1 MISVLIGWLPIIMAF
16 LIGFILDQLLVNKIV
31 NGKYFRRVRY
41 IKFTDGKNT
50 THLIGPYDNRE
61 FAKIIYSINCQ
72 LYGDAIDEIDEEV

>member
-16 LIGFILDQLLVNKIV
+16 LIGFMLDQLLVNKIV

-41 IKFTDGKNT
+41 IKFTDGKKT

-61 FAKIIYSINCQ
+61 FAEIIYSINCQ
-72 LYGDAIDEIDEEV
+72 LYGDAIDGIDEDV

>member
-31 NGKYFRRVRY
+31 NGKYFSRIRY
-41 IKFTDGKNT
+41 IKFTDGKKT

-61 FAKIIYSINCQ
+61 FAEIIYSINSR
-72 LYGDAIDEIDEEV
+72 LYGAVIDEIDEDV